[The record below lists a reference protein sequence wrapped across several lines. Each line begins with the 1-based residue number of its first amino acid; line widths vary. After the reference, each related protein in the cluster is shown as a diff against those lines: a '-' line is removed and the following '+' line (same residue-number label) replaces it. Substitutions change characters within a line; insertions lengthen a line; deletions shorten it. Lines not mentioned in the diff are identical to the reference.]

1 MKKILM
7 LVLLLFFYSTF
18 NYSNER
24 IVFSGKPIVRI
35 SENGVSRVVEEIS
48 GKDAPE
54 YKVTITADEDKYFW
68 STRNNV
74 SLKRIL
80 SGAYINYVAVNGAG
94 YIKVLRN
101 DLKENLH
108 EAKTLLKAE
117 QNRLEP
123 VVSCVNTP
131 QKTLNLE
138 LSEKWRGRTDSSH
151 YSIPLRS
158 ISL

>member
-54 YKVTITADEDKYFW
+54 YKVTITADEDKYF
-68 STRNNV
+68 T
-74 SLKRIL
+74 
-80 SGAYINYVAVNGAG
+80 G
-94 YIKVLRN
+94 
-101 DLKENLH
+101 
-108 EAKTLLKAE
+108 
-117 QNRLEP
+117 
-123 VVSCVNTP
+123 
-131 QKTLNLE
+131 
-138 LSEKWRGRTDSSH
+138 
-151 YSIPLRS
+151 
-158 ISL
+158 